1 MKPTA
6 IALHEEAKRADEE
19 AKRADAERL
28 RAERLAQRLRELGVE
43 PD

>member
-1 MKPTA
+1 M
-6 IALHEEAKRADEE
+6 KRARRAITRNAHDEE
-19 AKRADAERL
+19 AKRADTERL